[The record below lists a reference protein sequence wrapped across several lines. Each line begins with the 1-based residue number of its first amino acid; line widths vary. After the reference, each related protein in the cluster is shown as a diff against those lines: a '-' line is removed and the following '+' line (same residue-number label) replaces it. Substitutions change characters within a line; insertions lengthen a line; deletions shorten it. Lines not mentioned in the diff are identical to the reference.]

1 MSKKKETVL
10 GSILVTQQ
18 FDIDYWK
25 NGWDKET
32 IESEDIKKILAEIN
46 ERANQVATVVEAYA
60 IKHDKDFTEFFD
72 IETQSTLTK
81 PVEPH
86 IHALLKFSK
95 GATLLELATH
105 IGIEPQYL
113 EKARSGRYGYDN
125 LLAYLIHA
133 KDSDKHQ
140 YNPDEV
146 ITLLGK
152 DYQEVYQERQ
162 KSWLQG
168 RAKKEVQ
175 KTQEDI
181 DLLLDDI
188 LNERITKQELLLNS
202 SYHLLYVV
210 HKTRINEAFRA
221 IGEIKGTRTKQDL
234 ENGLFKKTI
243 LFVYGKSGL
252 GKTRLAKELVSLLE
266 QLANVNG
273 QKWQSVLTAGTNIFD
288 EVNGEEILLLDD
300 VRGDSLTASDWL
312 KILDPYSISPISARY
327 QNRIGSA
334 KVIIITS
341 TKHPLE
347 FFYHTKGNDR
357 EDLSQYVRRFD
368 FLISLESEW
377 ENLVYFES
385 SPTKVYQRRRKIP
398 KTDIDVYLSYDFST
412 NARLANKSYLL
423 ELLLAKIGLDNQW
436 ENWDY
441 KLKTPSDTLASDTDE
456 AEHSTEEK

>member
-1 MSKKKETVL
+1 M
-10 GSILVTQQ
+10 
-18 FDIDYWK
+18 
-25 NGWDKET
+25 
-32 IESEDIKKILAEIN
+32 
-46 ERANQVATVVEAYA
+46 
-60 IKHDKDFTEFFD
+60 
-72 IETQSTLTK
+72 
-81 PVEPH
+81 
-86 IHALLKFSK
+86 
-95 GATLLELATH
+95 
-105 IGIEPQYL
+105 
-113 EKARSGRYGYDN
+113 
-125 LLAYLIHA
+125 
-133 KDSDKHQ
+133 
-140 YNPDEV
+140 
-146 ITLLGK
+146 
-152 DYQEVYQERQ
+152 
-162 KSWLQG
+162 
-168 RAKKEVQ
+168 
-175 KTQEDI
+175 
-181 DLLLDDI
+181 
-188 LNERITKQELLLNS
+188 
-202 SYHLLYVV
+202 LYVV

-243 LFVYGKSGL
+243 LFIYGKSGL

-266 QLANVNG
+266 QLASVNG

-357 EDLSQYVRRFD
+357 EDLSQYIRRFD
-368 FLISLESEW
+368 FLISLESER

-398 KTDIDVYLSYDFST
+398 KTDIDVYLSYDFSA

-423 ELLLAKIGLDNQW
+423 ELVLAKIGLNNQW